1 MKKPFRKQLL
11 FWELLILIPIFWVVA
26 FNILIHDTAS
36 YDAEIWASLCTCG
49 LPVAFIVIITLAVV
63 K

>member
-1 MKKPFRKQLL
+1 
-11 FWELLILIPIFWVVA
+11 VVA